1 MATLPSEPTP
11 ESAAP
16 SAAEE
21 SDKVNTA
28 SPTAK
33 QPPQSSSQPTGDD
46 DDIDGIYVPPGIG
59 KTRVEK
65 TMIESAQD
73 RDTSDVDCYE
83 CRACSYV
90 YEPLKGDS
98 RKANPGTSFE
108 TLPVNWRC
116 PVCSAPKPQFFNVGP
131 KGTPSGFKDNLNYG
145 FGVNSLTP
153 GQKNILIF
161 GSLLAFFFIFL
172 SLYGMG

>member
-11 ESAAP
+11 ESSAP
-16 SAAEE
+16 AAEASSE
-21 SDKVNTA
+21 AEAATPKAETA
-28 SPTAK
+28 TAK
-33 QPPQSSSQPTGDD
+33 QSVQTVVDND
-46 DDIDGIYVPPGIG
+46 EDGIYTPPGIG
-59 KTRVEK
+59 KSRVEK

-73 RDTSDVDCYE
+73 RDTGEADCYE

-98 RKANPGTSFE
+98 RRANPGTAFE

-145 FGVNSLTP
+145 FGVNALTP

-161 GSLLAFFFIFL
+161 GSLLVFFFIFL

>member
-1 MATLPSEPTP
+1 MATQPSESIP
-11 ESAAP
+11 ESSGHPTEVSSESNAAATPAGQP
-16 SAAEE
+16 SQ
-21 SDKVNTA
+21 TA
-28 SPTAK
+28 
-33 QPPQSSSQPTGDD
+33 GE
-46 DDIDGIYVPPGIG
+46 DDIDGLFVPPGIG
-59 KTRVEK
+59 AQRVEK

-73 RDTSDVDCYE
+73 RDTSEADCYE
-83 CRACSYV
+83 CRSCSYV

-108 TLPVNWRC
+108 ALPVNWRC

-131 KGTPSGFKDNLNYG
+131 KGTPSGFKENLNYG
-145 FGVNSLTP
+145 FGVNALTP